1 MTAIITGFVNA
12 ASPVLLTIIVLG
24 WLVLRA
30 VPEATQ
36 FLREFVPMRR
46 RLSRARIMLETLKID
61 AETIELA
68 KKYNIAVPPDVILS
82 IERRIRDA
90 YMDAHPGSAAGRLKV
105 LPAWKRLSFGFIL
118 SISLYLMLMSA
129 LVTGNNFSWNASYI
143 SVLAV
148 TALFGIGGL
157 FLANSNVSTDSIVEY
172 ILISALYILM
182 SLGAGAIITGSL
194 VNLIAKLF

>member
-1 MTAIITGFVNA
+1 
-12 ASPVLLTIIVLG
+12 
-24 WLVLRA
+24 
-30 VPEATQ
+30 
-36 FLREFVPMRR
+36 
-46 RLSRARIMLETLKID
+46 MLETLKID

-157 FLANSNVSTDSIVEY
+157 LANSNVSTDSIVEY